1 MGPIFTDEVR
11 LMEISFENDPAIVA
25 GATLSSA
32 AVIEILLKAGET
44 EAEGVLLGAATD
56 PVRAAP
62 VINGTSKGIRFW
74 VKGPPATLLLV
85 RGEALGSNNEVI
97 KARDV
102 LIVE

>member
-1 MGPIFTDEVR
+1 MGPIFTGEVR
-11 LMEISFENDPAIVA
+11 LMALDFSLDPAIAA

-32 AVIEILLKAGET
+32 PVLDILLKRGET
-44 EAEGVLLGAATD
+44 VVDGFVLDADTD
-56 PVRAAP
+56 TVRDPPAI
-62 VINGTSKGIRFW
+62 VGNTIVFW
-74 VKGPPATLLLV
+74 VEAPAAALYLV